1 MSTSTGFLRDGS
13 MAIQSHWFL
22 GPVPHM
28 LKSSTNTGYQR
39 CAIAGVIRSS
49 DSPNCQNVS
58 PVNSGT
64 TLPFAIHT
72 DILLV
77 GKAQRASHGSSY
89 IIQHDRHINSTRLR
103 MKPKLTQ
110 FRLFGVLNGLSTPR
124 IYMHDSVI
132 WNIQHLYQDFLG
144 ALCGIVRAER
154 RVCTCIIPSPVLVI
168 EACCKKD
175 RVIAVWAF
183 VCRLRSEPAY
193 QSVLAC
199 D

>member
-77 GKAQRASHGSSY
+77 GKAQRASHGSS
-89 IIQHDRHINSTRLR
+89 
-103 MKPKLTQ
+103 Q
-110 FRLFGVLNGLSTPR
+110 FRLFGVLDGLSTPR

-199 D
+199 NEARPRPITDAQ